1 MNKVNKDIQ
10 KVLSEKVLKEVKDI
24 DNLLTKLEPK
34 ERADLITKLMPYV
47 LSKHKEQLQ
56 LKDLTNTNTDLQF
69 TDYWANTN

>member
-47 LSKHKEQLQ
+47 LSKYKEQLQ